1 MKTAYALPNPQ
12 SSSSVANFGAI
23 NCTTMKRH
31 FTFGLFFCLA
41 CTISFGQVVL
51 NSGFTSGTANWGCTP
66 ETNPE
71 SVYGGPTANTVAEI
85 DVLVGL
91 CQTINGL
98 VPGTVYNLN
107 YVASRRLGGCPG
119 PNPATIGVTIANL
132 NTTDSRTNTV
142 WALSP
147 STFLFTATATSH
159 TLNIFHQFVVNTTC
173 GFIIDDI
180 TVTVAV
186 PFPVT
191 LTNFDVTESVNGQA
205 NISWTTAEEADALTF
220 VVTKS
225 LDLQQWLPVAEIPAM
240 GNAGSYEV
248 QDWPTAGDMTY
259 YRLQG
264 IDANGQVQ
272 DLGTRSILARKII
285 QAGRQSESLYGS
297 LLHRLSR
304 NWRRQDL
311 ADGWSGADGPARFF
325 VTTRKPRLSGFAGM
339 PAGDLFL
346 ADFGRWEGLC
356 LSGGFGWGLRL
367 RGVGAWPAKRGP
379 ADTSMLPISRQT
391 YPSSQPQHHI
401 HPHHGLR
408 EHDPLVGIVVGIGP
422 IRFDAV
428 IAK

>member
-1 MKTAYALPNPQ
+1 
-12 SSSSVANFGAI
+12 
-23 NCTTMKRH
+23 MKR
-31 FTFGLFFCLA
+31 LFLLAILSCL
-41 CTISFGQVVL
+41 TWTLSVGQVVL

-132 NTTDSRTNTV
+132 NTTDSRTNTI

-191 LTNFDVTESVNGQA
+191 LTSFDVTESETGQA
-205 NISWTTAEEADALTF
+205 HVTWTTADEWQALTF
-220 VVTKS
+220 AVTKS
-225 LDLQQWLPVAEIPAM
+225 QDLQQWLPVAEITAT

-248 QDWPTAGDMTY
+248 QDWPTAGDRTY

-272 DLGTRSILARKII
+272 DLRTKVLLAQGQARPVVSPNPCTDHCCIDFPGIGDGRILLMDGL
-285 QAGRQSESLYGS
+285 GRIVQ
-297 LLHRLSR
+297 
-304 NWRRQDL
+304 
-311 ADGWSGADGPARFF
+311 PAFMLQEENR
-325 VTTRKPRLSGFAGM
+325 V
-339 PAGDLFL
+339 
-346 ADFGRWEGLC
+346 C
-356 LSGGFGWGLRL
+356 LDL
-367 RGVGAWPAKRGP
+367 RGY
-379 ADTSMLPISRQT
+379 LPGIYS
-391 YPSSQPQHHI
+391 
-401 HPHHGLR
+401 LR
-408 EHDPLVGIVVGIGP
+408 ILVDGKDFVCRVVLVGSA
-422 IRFDAV
+422 D
-428 IAK
+428 

>member
-1 MKTAYALPNPQ
+1 MPPAAQPT
-12 SSSSVANFGAI
+12 
-23 NCTTMKRH
+23 CTMKR
-31 FTFGLFFCLA
+31 LFLLAILFCL
-41 CTISFGQVVL
+41 TWTLSVGQVVL

-159 TLNIFHQFVVNTTC
+159 TLNIFHLFVVNTTC

-191 LTNFDVTESVNGQA
+191 LTSFDVTESATGQA
-205 NISWTTAEEADALTF
+205 HVTWTTADEGQALTF
-220 VVTKS
+220 AVTKS
-225 LDLQQWLPVAEIPAM
+225 QDLQQWLPVAEI
-240 GNAGSYEV
+240 AGKGKTGTYEV
-248 QDWPTAGDMTY
+248 QDWPTSGDRTY

-264 IDANGQVQ
+264 IDANGEVQ
-272 DLGTRSILARKII
+272 DLGTKVLLARKII
-285 QAGRQSESLYGS
+285 QPVVSPNPCKDHCCIDFPGIGDGRIRLMDGLGRIVQPAFMLQEENRVCLDLRGCLPGIYSLR
-297 LLHRLSR
+297 LLV
-304 NWRRQDL
+304 
-311 ADGWSGADGPARFF
+311 DGKDFVCRVVLVGGAD
-325 VTTRKPRLSGFAGM
+325 
-339 PAGDLFL
+339 
-346 ADFGRWEGLC
+346 
-356 LSGGFGWGLRL
+356 
-367 RGVGAWPAKRGP
+367 
-379 ADTSMLPISRQT
+379 
-391 YPSSQPQHHI
+391 
-401 HPHHGLR
+401 
-408 EHDPLVGIVVGIGP
+408 
-422 IRFDAV
+422 
-428 IAK
+428 

>member
-142 WALSP
+142 LALSP

-205 NISWTTAEEADALTF
+205 NIIWTTAEEADALTF

-240 GNAGSYEV
+240 GNARSYEV

-272 DLGTRSILARKII
+272 DLGTRSILVRKITKPVVSPNPCTVHCCI
-285 QAGRQSESLYGS
+285 DFPGIGDGSIWLIDGLGRMVQPAFS
-297 LLHRLSR
+297 LLQENRI
-304 NWRRQDL
+304 
-311 ADGWSGADGPARFF
+311 
-325 VTTRKPRLSGFAGM
+325 
-339 PAGDLFL
+339 
-346 ADFGRWEGLC
+346 C
-356 LSGGFGWGLRL
+356 LDL
-367 RGVGAWPAKRGP
+367 RGC
-379 ADTSMLPISRQT
+379 LPGIYS
-391 YPSSQPQHHI
+391 
-401 HPHHGLR
+401 LR
-408 EHDPLVGIVVGIGP
+408 ILVDGKDFVCRVVLVGG
-422 IRFDAV
+422 
-428 IAK
+428 